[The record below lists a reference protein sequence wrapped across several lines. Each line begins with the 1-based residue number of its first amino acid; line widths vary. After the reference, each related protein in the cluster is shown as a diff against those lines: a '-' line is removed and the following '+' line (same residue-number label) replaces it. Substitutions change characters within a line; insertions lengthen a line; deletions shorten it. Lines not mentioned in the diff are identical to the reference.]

1 MKNNNFDGIIEL
13 CERYLN
19 QMTDIE
25 LPTTHQPTTPCE
37 PTPANE
43 EPIPN
48 EPAGPCEPDRGN
60 ESTPNNEPT
69 LNEATPNKAPTPNFD
84 FGELSR

>member
-1 MKNNNFDGIIEL
+1 MKNNNFDEIIEL

-19 QMTDIE
+19 QMTDIDLSE
-25 LPTTHQPTTPCE
+25 KSQPADPNDKPT
-37 PTPANE
+37 
-43 EPIPN
+43 PN

-60 ESTPNNEPT
+60 EVTPNNEPT
-69 LNEATPNKAPTPNFD
+69 LNKATPNEAPTPNFD